1 MTKELRECI
10 LESES
15 KRGKEDNLRV
25 INQIDDELEKT
36 LSDTIY
42 KKQNAIIKEYYK
54 ELFAIL
60 T

>member
-1 MTKELRECI
+1 MTKELSECI

-15 KRGKEDNLRV
+15 KRRKEDNLRV

-36 LSDTIY
+36 LSDAIY

>member
-1 MTKELRECI
+1 MTKELREGI
-10 LESES
+10 LES
-15 KRGKEDNLRV
+15 KRCKENNLRD
-25 INQIDDELEKT
+25 QIDDELEKT
-36 LSDTIY
+36 LSNAIY

>member
-1 MTKELRECI
+1 MTKELSECI

-15 KRGKEDNLRV
+15 KRRKEDNLRV

-36 LSDTIY
+36 LSEAIY